1 MASSLHADCRRT
13 ASRLL
18 LCGILCAMRF
28 RFDMY
33 LAGDTPVSRCDP
45 RVKIVLLAAFSIAVL
60 VVRTWWGLALLG
72 CILVAVLA
80 AARIPLARTN
90 RSLAFVYV
98 LAAFSFVF
106 NVIAHPDAAGALA
119 GANVAVRMVVLVAGS
134 FAVCFSTP
142 ATKLVDALR
151 SLMSPLRV
159 LRVPVDDIAVTL
171 SMALRF
177 VPVIGEELVRVRT
190 AQVVRGAALPAG
202 ANSVIS
208 EPLKASEAILMSPAG
223 SNTAC
228 KVTLSPKAFD
238 PIAMIPSGRI
248 TISAAPPWK
257 ASSSILFMA
266 LGRRNLLVR
275 VLSMAS
281 HVNLPPQFGV
291 PVVIQLSAML

>member
-1 MASSLHADCRRT
+1 M
-13 ASRLL
+13 
-18 LCGILCAMRF
+18 
-28 RFDMY
+28 
-33 LAGDTPVSRCDP
+33 
-45 RVKIVLLAAFSIAVL
+45 
-60 VVRTWWGLALLG
+60 LG

-80 AARIPLARTN
+80 AARIPLARIN

-119 GANVAVRMVVLVAGS
+119 GTNVAIRMVVLVAGS

-202 ANSVIS
+202 AVRRMRMWGATFTSVFV
-208 EPLKASEAILMSPAG
+208 G
-223 SNTAC
+223 
-228 KVTLSPKAFD
+228 
-238 PIAMIPSGRI
+238 
-248 TISAAPPWK
+248 
-257 ASSSILFMA
+257 LF
-266 LGRRNLLVR
+266 RRAD
-275 VLSMAS
+275 VLA
-281 HVNLPPQFGV
+281 
-291 PVVIQLSAML
+291 SAMDARCFGASRQRTSMHPLRMTPASALALVLGLVALVCTCVFL